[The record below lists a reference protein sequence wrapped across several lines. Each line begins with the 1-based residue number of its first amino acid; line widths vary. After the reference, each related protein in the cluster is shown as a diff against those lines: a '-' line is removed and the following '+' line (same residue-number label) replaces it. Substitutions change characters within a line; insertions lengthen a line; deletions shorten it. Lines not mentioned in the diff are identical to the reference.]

1 MKKPKCIATFD
12 CHNRN
17 NQTWECNKLTNCIS
31 QHLEKDSKVIDVKN
45 LAKFC
50 KKIAKQ
56 KDCPPEFI
64 EIVNKEF
71 WNLI

>member
-45 LAKFC
+45 LAK
-50 KKIAKQ
+50 KNLPSSIVEDA
-56 KDCPPEFI
+56 I
-64 EIVNKEF
+64 EK
-71 WNLI
+71 LQQLL